1 MVWLRSTLFYIGLIS
16 ATLFFSTLA
25 LFTFF
30 LPYRIYY
37 RIIRGWADFCI
48 WWLRITCG
56 LTHQIQG
63 LAELPKDRPLIILCK
78 HQSAWEVIALL
89 HLFPMQ
95 VWVLKRE
102 LLWIPFFGWVL
113 ASLKPIAI
121 ERKQLHR
128 SLKQI
133 VEQGANRLQQGLWVV
148 IFPEGTRVAVGEKK
162 RYGMGGATLAAQSG
176 CPVVPVA
183 HNAGTFWARTHF
195 LKYPGVIQLRVG
207 SPIETQGKTPQQ
219 INQLAEAWIETTM
232 LTLETQHVS
241 DIKTN

>member
-1 MVWLRSTLFYIGLIS
+1 MIWLRSTLFYLGLVS

-30 LPYRIYY
+30 LPYAIYY
-37 RIIRGWADFCI
+37 RIIKGWADFCM
-48 WWLRITCG
+48 WWLKITCG
-56 LTHQIQG
+56 LTYQVQG
-63 LAELPKDRPLIILCK
+63 LAELPKQRPLIVLSK

-133 VEQGANRLQQGLWVV
+133 VEQGINRLQQGLWVV
-148 IFPEGTRVAVGEKK
+148 IFPEGTRVAIGEKK

-183 HNAGTFWARTHF
+183 HNAGTFWPRTHF
-195 LKYPGVIQLRVG
+195 LKYPGVVQLRVG
-207 SPIETQGKTPQQ
+207 PVIETQGKTPQQ
-219 INQLAEAWIETTM
+219 INQLTEEWIETTM
-232 LTLETQHVS
+232 LHLETQFA
-241 DIKTN
+241 K

>member
-1 MVWLRSTLFYIGLIS
+1 MIWLRSALFYLGQGL

-30 LPYRIYY
+30 LPYPIYY
-37 RIIRGWADFCI
+37 RIIKGWADFCI

-56 LTHQIQG
+56 LSYQIQG
-63 LAELPKDRPLIILCK
+63 LDELPKHQPLIVLSK

-113 ASLKPIAI
+113 ASMKPISI

-133 VEQGANRLQQGLWVV
+133 VEQGKDRLQRGYWVV
-148 IFPEGTRVAVGEKK
+148 IFPEGTRVGVGEKK
-162 RYGMGGATLAAQSG
+162 RYGMGGATLAAQTG

-183 HNAGTFWARTHF
+183 HNAGTFWPRTQF
-195 LKYPGVIQLRVG
+195 LKYPGVVQVRVG
-207 SPIETQGKTPQQ
+207 PVIETQGKTPQQ
-219 INQLAEAWIETTM
+219 INQLTEEWIETTL
-232 LTLETQHVS
+232 LTIQP
-241 DIKTN
+241 

>member
-1 MVWLRSTLFYIGLIS
+1 MIWLRSALFYLGQGL

-25 LFTFF
+25 LLTFY
-30 LPYRIYY
+30 LPYPIYY
-37 RIIRGWADFCI
+37 RIIKGWADFCI
-48 WWLRITCG
+48 WWLKITCG
-56 LTHQIQG
+56 LSYEVQG
-63 LAELPKDRPLIILCK
+63 LDELPKHRPLIVLSK

-102 LLWIPFFGWVL
+102 LFWIPFFGWVL
-113 ASLKPIAI
+113 ASMKPIAI

-133 VEQGANRLQQGLWVV
+133 VAQGKDRLQRGFWVV

-162 RYGMGGATLAAQSG
+162 RYGMGGATLAARTG

-183 HNAGTFWARTHF
+183 HNAGTFWPRTQF
-195 LKYPGVIQLRVG
+195 LKYPGVVQVRVG
-207 SPIETQGKTPQQ
+207 PVIETEGKTAHQ
-219 INQLAEAWIETTM
+219 INQLTEEWIETTM
-232 LTLETQHVS
+232 LTIQ
-241 DIKTN
+241 N

>member
-1 MVWLRSTLFYIGLIS
+1 MIWFRSTLFYLGQGL
-16 ATLFFSTLA
+16 ATLVFSTLA

-30 LPYRIYY
+30 LPYPIYY
-37 RIIRGWADFCI
+37 RIIKGWADFCI

-56 LTHQIQG
+56 LSYQIQG
-63 LAELPKDRPLIILCK
+63 LDELPKHRPLIVLSK

-102 LLWIPFFGWVL
+102 LFWIPFFGWVL
-113 ASLKPIAI
+113 ASMKPIAI
-121 ERKQLHR
+121 QRKQLHR

-133 VEQGANRLQQGLWVV
+133 VEQGKDRLQRGFWVV

-162 RYGMGGATLAAQSG
+162 RYGMGGATLAAQTG

-183 HNAGTFWARTHF
+183 HNAGSFWPRTHF
-195 LKYPGVIQLRVG
+195 LKYPGVVQIRVG
-207 SPIETQGKTPQQ
+207 PVIETEGKTPQQ
-219 INQLAEAWIETTM
+219 INQLTEEWIETTM
-232 LTLETQHVS
+232 LTIQS
-241 DIKTN
+241 